1 MNQRV
6 VIRQDD
12 RQLLATVAWTGELP
26 GKRGSWHG
34 IAYDEPYGKHDGTYQ
49 GTRYFD
55 CPPGYGSFVRETK
68 IEWEMTLEEALKVQY
83 SRDIEME
90 HLAGQTADSRVYFND
105 KQLDQLRSVSVNELP
120 VKTFKTALVEQ
131 CPNLDSFDCSACPIE
146 SWSDIDIALR
156 GSRVTH
162 LSCSRMR
169 LKEPNFT
176 FENVTTLSMCNAG
189 YAWEDIVPILT
200 QFPNLQR
207 LNLSGNKITT
217 TDSGATLPSGIVFTD
232 LSNNPVNDFDQLARC
247 FGQLASLD
255 ELNLVSC
262 QIKHIGPLPPNSFP
276 ALRTL
281 VLAENP
287 LETITSF
294 TALNQIKSLS
304 HLSVRGCTVYKQN
317 DETIKQEIIARIG
330 SLAYL
335 NRSFIP
341 STDAENTVNSFI
353 SRRGAEI
360 DFLNRRFEEWE
371 DTAQWHE
378 QYPRWKELIA
388 RHGEPI
394 KIVKIDTTLN
404 ALTIKI
410 TLSSGKEQV
419 EKELLRTTQMKIVYL
434 MFKKLFKLKLKP
446 GHLCYGAGKHKL
458 EKMDWSL
465 ADYAIDHGDT
475 ICPV

>member
-1 MNQRV
+1 
-6 VIRQDD
+6 
-12 RQLLATVAWTGELP
+12 
-26 GKRGSWHG
+26 
-34 IAYDEPYGKHDGTYQ
+34 
-49 GTRYFD
+49 
-55 CPPGYGSFVRETK
+55 
-68 IEWEMTLEEALKVQY
+68 
-83 SRDIEME
+83 
-90 HLAGQTADSRVYFND
+90 
-105 KQLDQLRSVSVNELP
+105 
-120 VKTFKTALVEQ
+120 
-131 CPNLDSFDCSACPIE
+131 
-146 SWSDIDIALR
+146 
-156 GSRVTH
+156 
-162 LSCSRMR
+162 
-169 LKEPNFT
+169 
-176 FENVTTLSMCNAG
+176 MCNAG

-217 TDSGATLPSGIVFTD
+217 TDSGDTLPSGIVFTD

-341 STDAENTVNSFI
+341 STDAENT
-353 SRRGAEI
+353 G
-360 DFLNRRFEEWE
+360 
-371 DTAQWHE
+371 
-378 QYPRWKELIA
+378 LIL
-388 RHGEPI
+388 
-394 KIVKIDTTLN
+394 D
-404 ALTIKI
+404 
-410 TLSSGKEQV
+410 
-419 EKELLRTTQMKIVYL
+419 
-434 MFKKLFKLKLKP
+434 KP
-446 GHLCYGAGKHKL
+446 KNTKN
-458 EKMDWSL
+458 
-465 ADYAIDHGDT
+465 
-475 ICPV
+475 